1 LWIVATVIDR
11 ARKTLTARDVAFD
24 ASGTRII
31 VRAADVTGFD
41 VSLDTLDSRK
51 FIVRYEGWYET
62 FNRAEDAYDCF
73 EYGLSDSCR
82 LRITFRGTRPVAWQI
97 EKREYGVWTPG
108 RIIRRRVVPFWRSAR
123 VERRQNRV
131 FVTTR

>member
-1 LWIVATVIDR
+1 LRIVATVIDR

-41 VSLDTLDSRK
+41 VSLDTLDSRN

-82 LRITFRGTRPVAWQI
+82 LRITFRGARPVAWQI

-108 RIIRRRVVPFWRSAR
+108 RIIRRRFVPFWRRAR